1 MNEYL
6 YEIKKTF
13 NRKISDL
20 EIALFLK
27 NPNFYEEV
35 YNKQKREMLE
45 ELFENP
51 DIQAIYLKPKQ
62 RIFKIISITTG
73 EVIYEKILPTEFDIT
88 PSNDIPVVIQKL
100 AAGIEEDEVAT
111 LKLTPK
117 GLQLFN
123 EGKEIEIEADREVIK
138 NLRSIK
144 SPLFKPV

>member
-6 YEIKKTF
+6 YEIKKTI

-144 SPLFKPV
+144 NWSVSIE

>member
-6 YEIKKTF
+6 YEIKKTI

-45 ELFENP
+45 ELFEN
-51 DIQAIYLKPKQ
+51 PKQ

-144 SPLFKPV
+144 NWSVSIE